1 MEGHEQSTQPV
12 ASNSRKQH
20 EANRDSE
27 NGRPTKVLRLVIAVV
42 DHTTAY
48 VVPVTTREPQD
59 QWRRRFSVYLGQ
71 GRWALTYKPQPC
83 NLAELEGNDDILTRE
98 HLDPATALAVE
109 QTVFSLIVDNSGQ
122 HINTRIRAQKKYD
135 TIDGNVAIVPS
146 RREINRYLDPLVL
159 IKKEHPMLL
168 RPMHKGH
175 LIADSSHRGAR
186 LDPGERFLVAKVLER
201 FLQPIPSAT
210 LQPTPVRPGY
220 IRQLLEHLSHNI
232 ATGCH
237 EHFAAYDSPAMAE
250 TMLLIYYRR
259 RRRGCN
265 GACLPC
271 DTVEAMITHVLDVCN
286 DDNCPQRL
294 FLVTA
299 FAKHVR
305 EAGCGADP
313 QECSI
318 PFCGQVNFLVR
329 PGDDVAPT
337 LWLIRMVVEKIRQYR
352 SVWNCQSNLQACRS
366 YGGSQQHPLAL
377 GVTTPWTNGYCS
389 LPP

>member
-12 ASNSRKQH
+12 ASTEQQP
-20 EANRDSE
+20 ANRDSE
-27 NGRPTKVLRLVIAVV
+27 NGRPPKFPRLVTAVV

-48 VVPVTTREPQD
+48 VVPVTTEEPQD
-59 QWRRRFSVYLGQ
+59 QWRRRFSVDLGQ
-71 GRWALTYKPQPC
+71 GRYALLYKPQPC
-83 NLAELEGNDDILTRE
+83 NMAELEGNDDILTRE
-98 HLDPATALAVE
+98 HLDPVTVLAVE
-109 QTVFSLIVDNSGQ
+109 QTKFSLIVDNS
-122 HINTRIRAQKKYD
+122 
-135 TIDGNVAIVPS
+135 DGNVAIVSS
-146 RREINRYLDPLVL
+146 RREINRYIDPLVL
-159 IKKEHPMLL
+159 IKKDYPMLL

-210 LQPTPVRPGY
+210 
-220 IRQLLEHLSHNI
+220 
-232 ATGCH
+232 GCH
-237 EHFAAYDSPAMAE
+237 EPFAAYDSPAMAE
-250 TMLLIYYRR
+250 TMLLIYYRH
-259 RRRGCN
+259 GCN
-265 GACLPC
+265 GPCLPC

-337 LWLIRMVVEKIRQYR
+337 LWLIRKVVEGIRQYR
-352 SVWNCQSNLQACRS
+352 GVWN
-366 YGGSQQHPLAL
+366 
-377 GVTTPWTNGYCS
+377 
-389 LPP
+389 